1 MKFLARLRN
10 GWRWVRSLNENP
22 IYLREKGSWGNPNPF
37 YETLR
42 RYSPFV
48 VMAAILLGLCAGT
61 NPALLGATEDDE
73 LFAFLCVLCLPGA
86 LLSML
91 TIYGSFMAPAL
102 TAPTVSMEKDRGTW
116 DILRLTPHSTAS
128 ILLAK
133 LFGGLSRL
141 PIWRVMAILSV
152 FQALM
157 LFCVMSF
164 AAGGTAASS
173 SLGAGV
179 AGFFI
184 GLGALIRP
192 WAEVLFAAFTGMY
205 LSTWV
210 RSATYALAGSYTIVV
225 LMKLFSNSGIWL
237 GIWSLLGVNDN
248 GMLTGSILSPAIVY
262 GTAVLLLWWGIV
274 RQANKLS
281 IA

>member
-1 MKFLARLRN
+1 MSGVSPSRLRV

-22 IYLREKGSWGNPNPF
+22 IYLREKGDWGNPNPF

-48 VMAAILLGLCAGT
+48 VMAAILFGLCAGT
-61 NPALLGATEDDE
+61 NPALLGASEDDE
-73 LFAFLCVLCLPGA
+73 LFAFICVLCLPGA

-91 TIYGSFMAPAL
+91 TIYGSLMAPAL
-102 TAPTVSMEKDRGTW
+102 TAPAVSMEKDRGTW
-116 DILRLTPHSTAS
+116 DILRLTPHSTTS

-141 PIWRVMAILSV
+141 RIWRVMAILSL

-157 LFCVMSF
+157 LFCVLSF
-164 AAGGTAASS
+164 AGSTTAVSG
-173 SLGAGV
+173 L
-179 AGFFI
+179 FI

-192 WAEVLFAAFTGMY
+192 WVEVLFAAFVGMY

-210 RSATYALAGSYTIVV
+210 RSATYALAGSYALLV
-225 LMKLFSNSGIWL
+225 LMKIFSNSAIWL
-237 GIWSLLGVNDN
+237 GIWSLFGAENSV
-248 GMLTGSILSPAIVY
+248 MLTGGMLSPTILY
-262 GTAVLLLWWGIV
+262 GTAVLLLWRGIV
-274 RQANKLS
+274 RQAKKLS
-281 IA
+281 N

>member
-1 MKFLARLRN
+1 MLARLQA
-10 GWRWVRSLNENP
+10 GWRWVRSLDENP

-48 VMAAILLGLCAGT
+48 VMGAIVLGLCAGS
-61 NPALLGATEDDE
+61 NPALFGVAENDE
-73 LFAFLCVLCLPGA
+73 LFAFVCVLCLPGA

-91 TIYGSFMAPAL
+91 TTYGSFMAPAL
-102 TAPTVSMEKDRGTW
+102 TAPTVSMEIDRGTW

-141 PIWRVMAILSV
+141 RIWKVMLLLSG
-152 FQALM
+152 FQAMM
-157 LFCVMSF
+157 LFCTLSF
-164 AAGGTAASS
+164 LESTTAVS
-173 SLGAGV
+173 
-179 AGFFI
+179 GFFI

-192 WAEVLFAAFTGMY
+192 WAEVLFAAFIGMY
-205 LSTWV
+205 ISTWV
-210 RSATYALAGSYTIVV
+210 KSSQLALAGSYVIVV
-225 LMKLFSNSGIWL
+225 IMKIFSNSAIWL
-237 GIWSLLGVNDN
+237 GIWTLLGVNDG
-248 GMLTGSILSPAIVY
+248 GMITGSILSPAIVY

-281 IA
+281 N

>member
-1 MKFLARLRN
+1 LSEFSPARLRA
-10 GWRWVRSLNENP
+10 GWRWFRSLNENP
-22 IYLREKGSWGNPNPF
+22 IYLREKGGWGNPNPF

-61 NPALLGATEDDE
+61 NPALLSTAENE
-73 LFAFLCVLCLPGA
+73 QLYIFICVLCLPGA

-91 TIYGSFMAPAL
+91 TTYGSFMAPAL
-102 TAPTVSMEKDRGTW
+102 TAPTISMEMDRGTW
-116 DILRLTPHSTAS
+116 DILRLTPHSTPA

-133 LFGGLSRL
+133 LFGGLARL
-141 PIWRVMAILSV
+141 PIWKMMMALSV
-152 FQALM
+152 FQSLI
-157 LFCVMSF
+157 LFCVLSF
-164 AAGGTAASS
+164 TAGTTAVS
-173 SLGAGV
+173 
-179 AGFFI
+179 GFFI

-192 WAEVLFAAFTGMY
+192 WVEVLFAAFIGMY

-210 RSATYALAGSYTIVV
+210 RSSTYALAGSYTLVV
-225 LMKLFSNSGIWL
+225 LMKLFSNSAIWL
-237 GIWSLLGVNDN
+237 GIWSLFRVND
-248 GMLTGSILSPAIVY
+248 GSMLTGSILSPAIVY

-281 IA
+281 IT

>member
-1 MKFLARLRN
+1 MKALARLRR

-22 IYLREKGSWGNPNPF
+22 IYLREKGDWGNPNPF

-48 VMAAILLGLCAGT
+48 VMAAILFGLCAGT
-61 NPALLGATEDDE
+61 NPALLGASEDDE
-73 LFAFLCVLCLPGA
+73 LFAFICVLCLPGA

-102 TAPTVSMEKDRGTW
+102 TAPTISMEKDRGTW

-141 PIWRVMAILSV
+141 RIWRVMAVLSV

-157 LFCVMSF
+157 LFCVLSF
-164 AAGGTAASS
+164 AGSGTAVS
-173 SLGAGV
+173 
-179 AGFFI
+179 GFFI

-192 WAEVLFAAFTGMY
+192 WVEVLFAAFIGMY

-210 RSATYALAGSYTIVV
+210 RSSTYALAGSYTIVV
-225 LMKLFSNSGIWL
+225 LMKVFSNNAIWL
-237 GIWSLLGVNDN
+237 GIWSLLGVDDS

-262 GTAVLLLWWGIV
+262 GTAVLFLWWGIV
-274 RQANKLS
+274 RQAKKLS
-281 IA
+281 IS

>member
-1 MKFLARLRN
+1 MKWGFPARLQA
-10 GWRWVRSLNENP
+10 GWGWFRSLNENP
-22 IYLREKGSWGNPNPF
+22 IYLREKGGWGNPNPF
-37 YETLR
+37 YEMLR

-48 VMAAILLGLCAGT
+48 VMAAIVLGLCAGT
-61 NPALLGATEDDE
+61 NPALLGTTENNE
-73 LFAFLCVLCLPGA
+73 LFIFLCVICLPGA

-102 TAPTVSMEKDRGTW
+102 TAPTISMEVDRGTW

-133 LFGGLSRL
+133 LFGGLARL
-141 PIWRVMAILSV
+141 RIWKVMLLLSS

-157 LFCVMSF
+157 LFCVLSF
-164 AAGGTAASS
+164 VSGGTAVSG
-173 SLGAGV
+173 L
-179 AGFFI
+179 FI

-192 WAEVLFAAFTGMY
+192 WVEVLFAAFIGMY

-210 RSATYALAGSYTIVV
+210 RSATYALAGSYVIVV
-225 LMKLFSNSGIWL
+225 LMKLFSNSAIWL
-237 GIWSLLGVNDN
+237 AIWRLVGIDDGGS
-248 GMLTGSILSPAIVY
+248 LTGSILTPAIVY

-274 RQANKLS
+274 RQAGKLS
-281 IA
+281 N

>member
-1 MKFLARLRN
+1 MISLARLRN

-22 IYLREKGSWGNPNPF
+22 IYLREKGDWGNPNPF

-48 VMAAILLGLCAGT
+48 VMAAILFGLCAGA
-61 NPALLGATEDDE
+61 NPVLLGGAEE
-73 LFAFLCVLCLPGA
+73 NEAFFIFMCVLCLPGA

-102 TAPTVSMEKDRGTW
+102 TAPTISMEMDRGTW

-141 PIWRVMAILSV
+141 PIWRVMAILSL

-157 LFCVMSF
+157 LFCVLGF
-164 AAGGTAASS
+164 VGGGTAVS
-173 SLGAGV
+173 
-179 AGFFI
+179 GFFI

-192 WAEVLFAAFTGMY
+192 WVEVLFAAFTGMY

-210 RSATYALAGSYTIVV
+210 RSSTYALAGSYTIVV
-225 LMKLFSNSGIWL
+225 LMKLFSNSAIWL
-237 GIWSLLGVNDN
+237 GIWSLFGVNDN

-274 RQANKLS
+274 RQAKKLS
-281 IA
+281 IT

>member
-1 MKFLARLRN
+1 VIVLAQLQA
-10 GWRWVRSLNENP
+10 GWRWIRSLNENP
-22 IYLREKGSWGNPNPF
+22 IYLREKGDWGNPNPF

-48 VMAAILLGLCAGT
+48 VMAAILFGLCAGV
-61 NPALLGATEDDE
+61 NPVLLGGAEE
-73 LFAFLCVLCLPGA
+73 NEEFVIFMCVLCLPGA

-102 TAPTVSMEKDRGTW
+102 TAPTISMEKDRGTW
-116 DILRLTPHSTAS
+116 DILRLTPHPTAS

-133 LFGGLSRL
+133 LLGGLARL
-141 PIWRVMAILSV
+141 RIWRVMAILSL

-157 LFCVMSF
+157 LFCVLGF
-164 AAGGTAASS
+164 VGGGTAVS
-173 SLGAGV
+173 
-179 AGFFI
+179 GFFI

-192 WAEVLFAAFTGMY
+192 WVEVLFAAFIGMY

-210 RSATYALAGSYTIVV
+210 RSSTYALAGSYTIVV
-225 LMKLFSNSGIWL
+225 LMMIFSNNAIWL
-237 GIWSLLGVNDN
+237 GIWSLFGANDS

-262 GTAVLLLWWGIV
+262 GTAVIFLWWGIV

-281 IA
+281 IS

>member
-1 MKFLARLRN
+1 MVALGRLRVS
-10 GWRWVRSLNENP
+10 WHWIRSLNENP

-48 VMAAILLGLCAGT
+48 VMGAILFGLCAGT
-61 NPALLGATEDDE
+61 NPVLLGGAAEDDE
-73 LFAFLCVLCLPGA
+73 LFIFICLLCLPGA

-102 TAPTVSMEKDRGTW
+102 TAPTISMERDRGTW
-116 DILRLTPHSTAS
+116 DILRLTPHTTAS

-133 LFGGLSRL
+133 LLGGLSRL
-141 PIWRVMAILSV
+141 PIWRVMLILSG
-152 FQALM
+152 FQAVM
-157 LFCVMSF
+157 MFCVLSF
-164 AAGGTAASS
+164 VAGGTAVS
-173 SLGAGV
+173 
-179 AGFFI
+179 GFFI

-192 WAEVLFAAFTGMY
+192 WVEVLFAAFIGMY

-225 LMKLFSNSGIWL
+225 LMKAFSNSGIWL
-237 GIWSLLGVNDN
+237 AIWSLFGVND
-248 GMLTGSILSPAIVY
+248 GGVLTGSILSPALVY
-262 GTAVLLLWWGIV
+262 GTAVILLWWGIL
-274 RQANKLS
+274 RQAGKLS
-281 IA
+281 N

>member
-1 MKFLARLRN
+1 MLFLARLRT
-10 GWRWVRSLNENP
+10 GWRWVRLLNENP
-22 IYLREKGSWGNPNPF
+22 IYLREKGDWGNPNPF

-48 VMAAILLGLCAGT
+48 VMGAIVLGLCAGA
-61 NPALLGATEDDE
+61 NPLLLGGAEE
-73 LFAFLCVLCLPGA
+73 NEEFVIFMCVLCLPGA

-102 TAPTVSMEKDRGTW
+102 TAPTISMEKDRGTW

-141 PIWRVMAILSV
+141 RIWRVMALLSV

-157 LFCVMSF
+157 LFCVLSF
-164 AAGGTAASS
+164 VGGGTAVS
-173 SLGAGV
+173 
-179 AGFFI
+179 GFFI

-192 WAEVLFAAFTGMY
+192 WVEVLFAAFIGMY

-210 RSATYALAGSYTIVV
+210 RSSTYALAGSYTIVV
-225 LMKLFSNSGIWL
+225 LMKVFSNSGIWL
-237 GIWSLLGVNDN
+237 GIWSLLGTNDS

-262 GTAVLLLWWGIV
+262 GTAVLFLWWGIV

-281 IA
+281 IS

>member
-1 MKFLARLRN
+1 MTAVFPSRLRAS
-10 GWRWVRSLNENP
+10 WRWFRSLNENP
-22 IYLREKGSWGNPNPF
+22 IYLREKGGWGNPNPF

-48 VMAAILLGLCAGT
+48 VMGAIVLGLCAGA
-61 NPALLGATEDDE
+61 NPALLGATADDE
-73 LFAFLCVLCLPGA
+73 LFIFICLLCLPGT

-102 TAPTVSMEKDRGTW
+102 TAPTISMEVDRGTW
-116 DILRLTPHSTAS
+116 EILRLTPHSTAS

-133 LFGGLSRL
+133 LLGGLARL
-141 PIWRVMAILSV
+141 PIWKLMLALSG

-157 LFCVMSF
+157 LFCLLSF
-164 AAGGTAASS
+164 VAGGTAVS
-173 SLGAGV
+173 
-179 AGFFI
+179 GFFI

-192 WAEVLFAAFTGMY
+192 WVEVLFAAFIGMY

-210 RSATYALAGSYTIVV
+210 RSATYALAGSYVIVV
-225 LMKLFSNSGIWL
+225 LMKLFSNSAVWL
-237 GIWSLLGVNDN
+237 GIWTLLGVDDG

-281 IA
+281 S